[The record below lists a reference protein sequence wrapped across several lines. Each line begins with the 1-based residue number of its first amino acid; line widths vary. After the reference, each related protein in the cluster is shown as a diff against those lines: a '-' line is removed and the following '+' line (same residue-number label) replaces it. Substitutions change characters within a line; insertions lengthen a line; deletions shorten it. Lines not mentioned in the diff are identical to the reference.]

1 MGFWSAK
8 AKDSEWFYTTWQ
20 EPKTYPNLVVKLE
33 DLQQASSSLCLEK
46 AKRGD
51 NLQFGK
57 LFLLVFPSDMSIGPE
72 SLQVAPGS
80 LQVAPWSLQVAPEPV
95 RSYDIIYYITRGVS
109 RSHAQI
115 KGHLVKRKIPCS
127 VVLRTVG
134 ISFNSEHSLLWD
146 LRRTFHLPYLTNC
159 DGSNCSSTSKVWDC
173 FYKALYESV
182 PSQSPPTLLHPY
194 FSMAPV
200 SLEIGK

>member
-51 NLQFGK
+51 NLQFGE
-57 LFLLVFPSDMSIGPE
+57 LFPLFFPSDRSIRPG

-80 LQVAPWSLQVAPEPV
+80 LQVSPWSLLVAPDPA
-95 RSYDIIYYITRGVS
+95 RSYDIICYITRGVS
-109 RSHAQI
+109 RSHVQI
-115 KGHLVKRKIPCS
+115 KGHLVKTERPRS

-134 ISFNSEHSLLWD
+134 ISRWAFIIVRPTQNFSLALSDQLWRFQ
-146 LRRTFHLPYLTNC
+146 L
-159 DGSNCSSTSKVWDC
+159 
-173 FYKALYESV
+173 
-182 PSQSPPTLLHPY
+182 
-194 FSMAPV
+194 
-200 SLEIGK
+200 